1 MTLRTAIRRTSG
13 RRRPLH
19 TVPPTER
26 VLLAPLRPL
35 VRHVHHQQLSTSTV
49 HLHVTVALQAV
60 STVRPVRVLAL
71 PTRRVGG
78 PAVAGAFPGV
88 VFRDPV
94 PRAAR
99 LLATERQRAGSAPPA
114 HRPERPGTR
123 GPRSPATRHPGPT
136 RVEIVHRQPT
146 TSFASSPERVGQGPT
161 AVLTS
166 SASWRTGAGPG
177 GSPTTAGVA
186 PLTAADVPRVVD
198 HVVREID
205 RRLVASRERRGWTA

>member
-19 TVPPTER
+19 TVPSIER
-26 VLLAPLRPL
+26 VLLTPLRPL

-60 STVRPVRVLAL
+60 STVHPVRVLAL
-71 PTRRVGG
+71 PSGRVGG
-78 PAVAGAFPGV
+78 PAAAGAFPGV

-94 PRAAR
+94 PRATR
-99 LLATERQRAGSAPPA
+99 VLATERQQVGSAPAA
-114 HRPERPGTR
+114 HRPGRPGT
-123 GPRSPATRHPGPT
+123 GDAGSPATRHAGPT
-136 RVEIVHRQPT
+136 RVEIVHRQPI
-146 TSFASSPERVGQGPT
+146 TSSASSPGRVGQRPT
-161 AVLTS
+161 EVRTS
-166 SASWRTGAGPG
+166 AASWRTGAGPG
-177 GSPTTAGVA
+177 GSPPIAGAA